1 MPVVIPLA
9 LGAIELG
16 VALSKDAKA
25 KKAASALQSEEQANQ
40 YKIGSEHKNQLKLA
54 ESELAQGGMSAQAEQ
69 AYKAQNDAQL
79 SSSLSTILKG
89 GGNVND
95 VGKLYGAS
103 NDGLQKLAIIK
114 DQLRSNKIQSLVS
127 AQNNMS
133 EQQDK
138 AFEYNVA
145 APERDRAQ
153 AIAGARAGAQ
163 QEISSGINTA
173 GSALMAG
180 IQNAHEEKMY
190 NISTGNT
197 AGYGSGAYGTQTRS
211 DLGGSQSTIS
221 NDTPMAAPST
231 ISNNNWD
238 NNQYISS

>member
-1 MPVVIPLA
+1 MPVVIPIA
-9 LGAIELG
+9 LGAAELTAG
-16 VALSKDAKA
+16 LIKDAKA
-25 KKAASALQSEEQANQ
+25 KKDAKALKAEEDANKYQIGQQSKDE
-40 YKIGSEHKNQLKLA
+40 LKLA
-54 ESELAQGGMSAQAEQ
+54 QSELAQGGMSAQAEQ

-89 GGNVND
+89 GGNVSD

-103 NDGLQKLAIIK
+103 NEGLQKLAIIK
-114 DQLRSNKIQSLVS
+114 DQLRSNKIQNLIS
-127 AQNNMS
+127 AQHNMS
-133 EQQDK
+133 DQQDK
-138 AFEYNVA
+138 QFEYNVA

-153 AIAGARAGAQ
+153 AIAGARTGAQ

-173 GSALMAG
+173 GSALMSG

-197 AGYGSGAYGTQTRS
+197 GGYGSGAYGTQQRG